1 MKFPM
6 ILLASFIMFSSTAI
20 AQSISGKVVDPS
32 GNPKQGVA
40 VVLENKRGQSVD
52 ATFTSATGTFDL
64 RGIPMG
70 DYILKIFS
78 GNRKLWESNVP
89 VAEKSAVKDVGTVSV
104 K

>member
-40 VVLENKRGQSVD
+40 VVIENKRGQSVD

-64 RGIPMG
+64 RGIPWG
-70 DYILKIFS
+70 DYILRILS
-78 GNRKLWESNVP
+78 GRTTLWQENVTLSERSP
-89 VAEKSAVKDVGTVSV
+89 AKDVGTVSV